1 VGGEDSVG
9 AARGLRD
16 GSGLEHDSGHGRG
29 RSLSFPQFPDDDGS
43 AHPVVRDLLAR
54 AATGRVDVR
63 QVARALRGSRLL
75 ATVVAVLDEMDEAGG
90 DKDSHMAVVSMVN
103 DAGEKG
109 LLAFTGVDSVAH
121 WNPEAR
127 PVPAFGRD
135 IARAAKEDGAL
146 AVVLDVAG
154 PARVVLD
161 GVALEILADELDL
174 DRVSALL
181 LAALAPLTADGWL
194 EVEVFDG
201 RSLDA
206 QADVLVQIS
215 SVGGGHPD
223 GRLLDDLARQAARTL
238 AARPDIQRQ
247 APGGIG
253 VILA

>member
-1 VGGEDSVG
+1 MAHEDPPD
-9 AARGLRD
+9 D
-16 GSGLEHDSGHGRG
+16 GHDHAHLLGRG
-29 RSLSFPQFPDDDGS
+29 RSLAAPQFPDDDGS

-54 AATGRVDVR
+54 AARGDVSIL

-75 ATVVAVLDEMDEAGG
+75 ATVVAVLDAMDEAGG

-109 LLAFTGVDSVAH
+109 LLAFTGVDSVTA
-121 WNPEAR
+121 WNAEAR

-135 IARAAKEDGAL
+135 VARAARDDGAL
-146 AVVLDVAG
+146 AVVIDVAG

-174 DRVSALL
+174 ERVSALL
-181 LAALAPLTADGWL
+181 IAALAPLTADGWL

-201 RSLDA
+201 RVLDA

-215 SVGGGHPD
+215 SIGGGHPD
-223 GRLLDDLARQAARTL
+223 GRLLNDLAQQAARIL
-238 AARPDIQRQ
+238 AGRADIQRLV
-247 APGGIG
+247 PGGIG
-253 VILA
+253 IVLA